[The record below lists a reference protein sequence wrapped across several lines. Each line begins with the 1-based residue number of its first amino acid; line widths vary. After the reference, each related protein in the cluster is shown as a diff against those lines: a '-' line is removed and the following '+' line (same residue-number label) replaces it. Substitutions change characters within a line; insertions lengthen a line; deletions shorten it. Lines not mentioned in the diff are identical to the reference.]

1 MSSPRVL
8 TKSPGRTTDDGISSS
23 MVQAEQE
30 ILDCAA
36 MTREIA
42 SLAWSIEQ
50 DTLPKLRG
58 PHVDNMERIF
68 AAIDNF
74 SDAVLPRVNADVA
87 QLEAL
92 VDKLE
97 ALHESQ
103 ASPVTSF
110 FSGILRGSSSTPAN
124 SGVEALEAQRA
135 AINLHSKDELL
146 GMLYSGGVLRSSTSD
161 EAAEEEEGGGQ
172 EEEEEE
178 GKEEE
183 DDDDEEEEEGDNG
196 GNIDGNKDCTDPI

>member
-1 MSSPRVL
+1 MSSHCVP

-23 MVQAEQE
+23 MVQTEQE

-110 FSGILRGSSSTPAN
+110 FSGILRGGSSSTPAN

-161 EAAEEEEGGGQ
+161 EAADEEEGGGQ
-172 EEEEEE
+172 EKEEEE

-183 DDDDEEEEEGDNG
+183 EEEEEDNES
-196 GNIDGNKDCTDPI
+196 NIDGSKDCTDLI